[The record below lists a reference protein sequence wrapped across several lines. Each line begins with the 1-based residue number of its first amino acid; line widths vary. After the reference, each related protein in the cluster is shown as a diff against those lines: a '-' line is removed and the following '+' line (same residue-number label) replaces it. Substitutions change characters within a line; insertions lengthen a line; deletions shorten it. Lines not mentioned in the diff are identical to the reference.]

1 VDFERGFGS
10 GGGAMWYL
18 QPSAAR
24 QRYVCACCDMTD
36 YRDDDAFHYATAAAA
51 AAAAA
56 R

>member
-10 GGGAMWYL
+10 GGDMVLAAF
-18 QPSAAR
+18 AAR

-51 AAAAA
+51 AA